1 MQPTVQNAD
10 AFPILIMLAA
20 AAIVAFWRT
29 ALKLLIVIV
38 IAAIGY
44 GVVMLWQNTHHVAG

>member
-10 AFPILIMLAA
+10 AFPMLAMLAA

-29 ALKLLIVIV
+29 ALKLLLIAV

-44 GVVMLWQNTHHVAG
+44 GVIMIWENVRH

>member
-10 AFPILIMLAA
+10 AFPILVMLAA

-29 ALKLLIVIV
+29 TLELLLVIV

-44 GVVMLWQNTHHVAG
+44 GVIMLWQNAHHVAG

>member
-10 AFPILIMLAA
+10 AFPILMMLAA

-29 ALKLLIVIV
+29 ALKLLIMIL

-44 GVVMLWQNTHHVAG
+44 GVIMLWQSTHHVGG